1 MRRFLEFK
9 GQSFRLDYDRDRAD
23 FVIKAEPHPFLLKL
37 QRAIGVGR
45 SWRAQPVPG
54 FFLGRLRGRRCHY
67 DNS

>member
-9 GQSFRLDYDRDRAD
+9 GQSFRLDYDRDGAD
-23 FVIKAEPHPFLLKL
+23 FVIKTEPHPFLLNL
-37 QRAIGVGR
+37 QRAIGGC

-54 FFLGRLRGRRCHY
+54 FFLGRLRGRRCYY